1 MEQLSP
7 AEDMAVM
14 APVFALN
21 RPQAVCQS
29 GLPAS
34 AKLISLGRLD
44 YLNP

>member
-7 AEDMAVM
+7 EEDTDVM

-21 RPQAVCQS
+21 SPQAVCQP